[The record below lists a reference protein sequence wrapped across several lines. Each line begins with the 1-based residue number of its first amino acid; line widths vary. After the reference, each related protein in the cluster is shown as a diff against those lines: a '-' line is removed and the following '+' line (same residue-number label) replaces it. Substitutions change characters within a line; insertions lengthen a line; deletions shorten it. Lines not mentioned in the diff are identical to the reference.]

1 MIWSAMQIN
10 RGGCHPPR
18 PLAYLMLHIIRKP
31 HSIFYYSF
39 KICKFLT
46 TLPPRRLSA
55 NHLPLSYP
63 GCKRLFMCGFRFRSS
78 LKKWPARKVFSRG
91 FAARVFGLRPT
102 KRSSLSHARK
112 NLWYPGYLF
121 LGTVSEFTEDALSC
135 RYSSKRR
142 WHSSSIILAY
152 SCIRS
157 FSFNK
162 KFTFFSSSDS
172 RKLFQHFFKVYFC
185 INISVAAPLPE
196 NEVAILLWD
205 NIPYLHFSNTVRAG
219 WVWFMNK

>member
-1 MIWSAMQIN
+1 MIWGAMQIN
-10 RGGCHPPR
+10 RGGCYPPR
-18 PLAYLMLHIIRKP
+18 LLACMILHIIRKT

-63 GCKRLFMCGFRFRSS
+63 GCQRLFMRGFRFRE
-78 LKKWPARKVFSRG
+78 
-91 FAARVFGLRPT
+91 
-102 KRSSLSHARK
+102 K
-112 NLWYPGYLF
+112 NLWCPGYLF
-121 LGTVSEFTEDALSC
+121 LGTVSEFTEVALSC

-142 WHSSSIILAY
+142 WHPSSIILAY
-152 SCIRS
+152 SCICS
-157 FSFNK
+157 FSFK
-162 KFTFFSSSDS
+162 KIQ
-172 RKLFQHFFKVYFC
+172 LFLLHQHLGC
-185 INISVAAPLPE
+185 RAAAWK
-196 NEVAILLWD
+196 VAILFWD

>member
-1 MIWSAMQIN
+1 MMWSTMQIN

-18 PLAYLMLHIIRKP
+18 PSVYMTLHIIRKL

-39 KICKFLT
+39 KIYKLLT
-46 TLPPRRLSA
+46 TLPSRRLSA
-55 NHLPLSYP
+55 NHFLSFLPWVPEAFYA
-63 GCKRLFMCGFRFRSS
+63 RFPVS
-78 LKKWPARKVFSRG
+78 
-91 FAARVFGLRPT
+91 
-102 KRSSLSHARK
+102 RK

-135 RYSSKRR
+135 LYSSSKRR
-142 WHSSSIILAY
+142 WHPSSIILAY

-162 KFTFFSSSDS
+162 KFSFFSSSDS
-172 RKLFQHFFKVYFC
+172 RKLFRHFFKVYFC

-196 NEVAILLWD
+196 NEVAILFWD

>member
-1 MIWSAMQIN
+1 MIWSA
-10 RGGCHPPR
+10 RW
-18 PLAYLMLHIIRKP
+18 LAYIILHIIRKP

-46 TLPPRRLSA
+46 TLLPRRLSA

-63 GCKRLFMCGFRFRSS
+63 GCQRLFMRGFRFRSS

-91 FAARVFGLRPT
+91 SCLRPT
-102 KRSSLSHARK
+102 ANETKLPVAREK
-112 NLWYPGYLF
+112 KPLVPRVPLFGYGF
-121 LGTVSEFTEDALSC
+121 RIYGRWLSC

-142 WHSSSIILAY
+142 WHPSSIILAY

-162 KFTFFSSSDS
+162 KFSFFSSSDS
-172 RKLFQHFFKVYFC
+172 PKLFRHFFKEYFC

-196 NEVAILLWD
+196 NEVAILFWD
-205 NIPYLHFSNTVRAG
+205 NIPYLHFSNKVRAG

>member
-1 MIWSAMQIN
+1 MSSTCCRW
-10 RGGCHPPR
+10 
-18 PLAYLMLHIIRKP
+18 LAYITLHIIRKP

-63 GCKRLFMCGFRFRSS
+63 GCQRLFMRGFRFRSS

-91 FAARVFGLRPT
+91 FAARVFGLRPNTCRPAADET
-102 KRSSLSHARK
+102 KLPVAREK
-112 NLWYPGYLF
+112 KPLVPRVPLFGYGF
-121 LGTVSEFTEDALSC
+121 RIYGRWLSC

-142 WHSSSIILAY
+142 WHPSSIILAY
-152 SCIRS
+152 SCICS

-162 KFTFFSSSDS
+162 KIQ
-172 RKLFQHFFKVYFC
+172 LFLVF
-185 INISVAAPLPE
+185 
-196 NEVAILLWD
+196 
-205 NIPYLHFSNTVRAG
+205 R
-219 WVWFMNK
+219 

>member
-10 RGGCHPPR
+10 RRGCHPPR
-18 PLAYLMLHIIRKP
+18 RLAYMILHIIRKP

-63 GCKRLFMCGFRFRSS
+63 GCQRLFMRGFRFRSS
-78 LKKWPARKVFSRG
+78 LKKWPARKVFFFRLHTKTKLPVAREKKPLVPRVPLFGYG
-91 FAARVFGLRPT
+91 FRIYGR
-102 KRSSLSHARK
+102 
-112 NLWYPGYLF
+112 W
-121 LGTVSEFTEDALSC
+121 LSC

-142 WHSSSIILAY
+142 WHPSSIILAY

-162 KFTFFSSSDS
+162 KFSFFSSSDS
-172 RKLFQHFFKVYFC
+172 PRLPRRCLKTRLLFYFGT
-185 INISVAAPLPE
+185 ISHTFTFQ
-196 NEVAILLWD
+196 I
-205 NIPYLHFSNTVRAG
+205 R
-219 WVWFMNK
+219 